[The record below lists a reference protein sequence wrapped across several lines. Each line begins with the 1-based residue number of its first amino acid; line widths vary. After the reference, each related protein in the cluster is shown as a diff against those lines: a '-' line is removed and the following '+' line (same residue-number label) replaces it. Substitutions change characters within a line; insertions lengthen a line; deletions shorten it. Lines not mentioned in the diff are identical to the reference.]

1 MILDPQTIQLIS
13 YFENVSGATVDD
25 CMLTDDDKI
34 VFIVKKGQAG
44 LAIGKKGLNIKKA
57 QRDLKKDI
65 EIIENGDDAQELIK
79 NALAPAEIVEI
90 TISKNE
96 GKQVA
101 LVKIDPKFR
110 GMAIGKG
117 GTKIDRC
124 RKILQRHFDIDDVML
139 TKA

>member
-1 MILDPQTIQLIS
+1 
-13 YFENVSGATVDD
+13 
-25 CMLTDDDKI
+25 MLADDKV

-65 EIIENGDDAQELIK
+65 EIIENGDDAQELIR

-90 TISKNE
+90 TISKAE

-117 GTKIDRC
+117 GSKIDRC
-124 RKILQRHFDIDDVML
+124 RKILQRHWDIDDVML